1 MAKSKPTSLTIA
13 PDPALT
19 ALKARTTKLL
29 KTWQECTVTTTT
41 DFESA
46 GEGLKTTVQLR
57 KDLKA
62 LPVYVELSRQ
72 KADIKAKEK
81 ILKDVDKLIE
91 SVEDRIS
98 DALEVYDIA
107 QKAAQNKLIGA
118 ALAKGKDDK
127 AAAIAAPPSPV
138 IPALIT
144 LPKPPAP
151 ILPMLAPMVPMESM
165 MP

>member
-19 ALKARTTKLL
+19 ALKARTTRLL

-62 LPVYVELSRQ
+62 LPVHVELSRQ
-72 KADIKAKEK
+72 KADIKA
-81 ILKDVDKLIE
+81 IE
-91 SVEDRIS
+91 N
-98 DALEVYDIA
+98 Y
-107 QKAAQNKLIGA
+107 KK
-118 ALAKGKDDK
+118 ALALGYTQSIPKIYE
-127 AAAIAAPPSPV
+127 AAGIKFDFSPAYIKELMDFV
-138 IPALIT
+138 KT
-144 LPKPPAP
+144 
-151 ILPMLAPMVPMESM
+151 E